1 MAARSAVL
9 RRGLPV
15 IGVLAVVAG
24 GALLAQEGRSEPVPA
39 PPRTA
44 SLPGAGVAGQG
55 ASPVRPVAL
64 EIPDIEVETRIMGL
78 GLSSTKELEV
88 PPLREADTAGWY
100 EASPAPGD
108 PGPAV
113 IVGHVDSDAGP
124 AVFYELGE
132 LDPGDTLT
140 VTRSDH
146 RTATFT
152 VDRVATFAKSRF
164 PTRRVY
170 GATAGAQLRLIT
182 CGGSYDADRGGY
194 QSNVVVFAHLTRL
207 AAPES
212 DTPREHP

>member
-1 MAARSAVL
+1 MPTSAVV

-15 IGVLAVVAG
+15 LGVLAVVTGAG
-24 GALLAQEGRSEPVPA
+24 FLAQDGHSEPTPA

-55 ASPVRPVAL
+55 ATPVRPVAL
-64 EIPDIEVETRIMGL
+64 EIPDIDVETGIMGL
-78 GLSSTKELEV
+78 GLSATKELEV

-113 IVGHVDSDAGP
+113 IVGHVDSTSGP
-124 AVFYELGE
+124 AVFYELGK

-140 VTRSDH
+140 VTRSDR

-170 GATAGAQLRLIT
+170 GATHGAELRLIT
-182 CGGSYDADRGGY
+182 CGGPYDAGRGGY

-207 AAPES
+207 AALQS
-212 DTPREHP
+212 DTPREHS